1 MPGVG
6 TAGPA
11 LLELGVKEEREEGA
25 EVPRDSQKQLEREEE
40 GFEA

>member
-6 TAGPA
+6 VAGPA
-11 LLELGVKEEREEGA
+11 LLELVVKEREEGA
-25 EVPRDSQKQLEREEE
+25 EVSGDSQKQLEREEE